1 MRARSVPPPSP
12 TTTTPAPP
20 EDAQV
25 PVARLCTPREHVA
38 RPHRATRRH
47 APREGALSPLLWAG
61 CTSAFRGASRH
72 ARRAARDVVG
82 GLGALARGHVRMGTR
97 RLGQAVAAPVRIVL
111 DAALSVGLRLVSG
124 VQTRLGHEPP
134 GCRLGAR
141 QITEL
146 RKVFG
151 DSLDYDRVMLKMG
164 KLGLLALP
172 GRAFVFGSVL
182 YVPWDS
188 PTPISSAAQRPLRQ
202 LVRELCRVWQ
212 YQHGGTDYGCE
223 TLWSQRFAE
232 TMNWRAALNQGRGW
246 AELDPEQQQ
255 QFLQSAYGQSRYF
268 LAPDERFVDDITG
281 VDYTPQLE
289 SALELIR
296 AGRGAP

>member
-1 MRARSVPPPSP
+1 M
-12 TTTTPAPP
+12 
-20 EDAQV
+20 
-25 PVARLCTPREHVA
+25 
-38 RPHRATRRH
+38 
-47 APREGALSPLLWAG
+47 
-61 CTSAFRGASRH
+61 
-72 ARRAARDVVG
+72 
-82 GLGALARGHVRMGTR
+82 
-97 RLGQAVAAPVRIVL
+97 
-111 DAALSVGLRLVSG
+111 
-124 VQTRLGHEPP
+124 
-134 GCRLGAR
+134 
-141 QITEL
+141 
-146 RKVFG
+146 FG
-151 DSLDYDRVMLKMG
+151 DSIDYDRVMLKMG

-188 PTPISSAAQRPLRQ
+188 PTPISSAAQRPLPQ

-223 TLWSQRFAE
+223 TLWSRRFAE

-255 QFLQSAYGQSRYF
+255 QFLQSAWGQSRYF
-268 LAPDERFVDDITG
+268 LAPDERFVDEITG

-289 SALELIR
+289 AALALIR